1 MTVRII
7 LADDHK
13 IMREG
18 IHALLEHEPG
28 IEVIG
33 EAEGGESV
41 VRLVLEHRP
50 DVVIMDITMPDMN
63 GIEATR
69 RILADLP
76 DTKIIALS
84 MHSDRRFVR
93 EMLAAGAAGYLLKDA
108 AYDELRSALNAVS
121 RNQTYLSPALD
132 EAAQDQDVPASAEPA
147 QAAKSAGVLSRR
159 EREILQLIAEG
170 KSTRHIALSLR
181 LSEKTVAAH
190 RSHIMHKLKVKSI
203 AELTKYAIREGLTCI
218 EL

>member
-1 MTVRII
+1 MTVRVI

-18 IHALLEHEPG
+18 IHALLADEPG

-33 EAEGGESV
+33 EAEGGESA
-41 VRLVLEHRP
+41 VRLAREHRP
-50 DVVIMDITMPDMN
+50 DVVIMDISMPDMS

-76 DTKIIALS
+76 EIKIIALS

-108 AYDELRSALNAVS
+108 AYEELRSALHAVS
-121 RNQTYLSPALD
+121 CNQTYLSPAL
-132 EAAQDQDVPASAEPA
+132 EAAAPGQDALVPAETAPAE
-147 QAAKSAGVLSRR
+147 KTAGVLSRR
-159 EREILQLIAEG
+159 EREILRLISEG
-170 KSTRHIALSLR
+170 NSTRHIALSLR

-190 RSHIMHKLKVKSI
+190 RSHIMHKLKVKSV

-218 EL
+218 ES

>member
-1 MTVRII
+1 MTVRVI

-33 EAEGGESV
+33 EAEGGESA
-41 VRLVLEHRP
+41 VRLALEHRP
-50 DVVIMDITMPDMN
+50 DVVIMDVTMPDMS

-76 DTKIIALS
+76 EIKIIALS

-108 AYDELRSALNAVS
+108 AYEELKSALHAVS
-121 RNQTYLSPALD
+121 HNQTYLSPVLD
-132 EAAQDQDVPASAEPA
+132 EAAQEQDALVPAEP
-147 QAAKSAGVLSRR
+147 QPEAKTAGVLSRR

-190 RSHIMHKLKVKSI
+190 RSHIMHKLKVKSV

>member
-1 MTVRII
+1 MTVRVI

-33 EAEGGESV
+33 EAEGGESA
-41 VRLVLEHRP
+41 VRLALQQRP
-50 DVVIMDITMPDMN
+50 DVVIMDITMPDMS

-69 RILADLP
+69 RILAELP
-76 DTKIIALS
+76 EIKIIALS
-84 MHSDRRFVR
+84 MHSDLRFVR
-93 EMLAAGAAGYLLKDA
+93 EMMAAGAAGYLLKDA
-108 AYDELRSALNAVS
+108 AYEELRSALHAVS
-121 RNQTYLSPALD
+121 HNRTYLSPALNA
-132 EAAQDQDVPASAEPA
+132 AAQEQDAPAPTEPHPA
-147 QAAKSAGVLSRR
+147 GKTAGVLSRR

-203 AELTKYAIREGLTCI
+203 AELTKHAIREGLTCI

>member
-33 EAEGGESV
+33 EAEGGESA
-41 VRLVLEHRP
+41 VRLALEHRP
-50 DVVIMDITMPDMN
+50 DVVIMDITMPDIS

-76 DTKIIALS
+76 EIKIIALS
-84 MHSDRRFVR
+84 MHADRRFVR

-108 AYDELRSALNAVS
+108 AYDELRNALNAVS
-121 RNQTYLSPALD
+121 RNQTYLSPVLD
-132 EAAQDQDVPASAEPA
+132 AAAQEQDVPAPPEPA
-147 QAAKSAGVLSRR
+147 QAGKSAGGLSSR
-159 EREILQLIAEG
+159 EREVLQLIAAG

-203 AELTKYAIREGLTCI
+203 AELTKFAIREGLTCI